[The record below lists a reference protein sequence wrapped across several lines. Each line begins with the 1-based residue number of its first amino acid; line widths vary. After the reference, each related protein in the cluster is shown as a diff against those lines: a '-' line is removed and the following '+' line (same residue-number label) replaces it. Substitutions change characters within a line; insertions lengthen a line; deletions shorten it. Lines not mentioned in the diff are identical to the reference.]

1 MPKTRPLT
9 CVNCTFW
16 CQYSNGGSG
25 ECRRHA
31 PAPMY
36 SMTGDK
42 PGPIWW
48 PQTLASFWCG
58 DFEIRNGAMRSEF
71 SVSIDN
77 YVIAWNKALA
87 SAKATEKYPENFPK
101 KIHKKNPKGKQDKN
115 IMETE

>member
-1 MPKTRPLT
+1 MKHS
-9 CVNCTFW
+9 CANCTYW
-16 CQYSNGGSG
+16 CKHHTSHSG

-58 DFEIRNGAMRSEF
+58 DFTERPADFAIEPYREVPDANYTAAWHKLLALERN
-71 SVSIDN
+71 
-77 YVIAWNKALA
+77 
-87 SAKATEKYPENFPK
+87 EKK
-101 KIHKKNPKGKQDKN
+101 SQKKNPEKN
-115 IMETE
+115 GQKMNKK